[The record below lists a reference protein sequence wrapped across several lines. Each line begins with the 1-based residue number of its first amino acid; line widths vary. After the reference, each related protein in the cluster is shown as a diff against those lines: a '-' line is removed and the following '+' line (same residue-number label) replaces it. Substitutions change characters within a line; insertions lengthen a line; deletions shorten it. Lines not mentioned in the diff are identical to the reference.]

1 MSLIPPALAGVE
13 QEKFKMSLVHF
24 MMPESK
30 EEFKGRQ
37 RHVKRAQ
44 VPCERA
50 PNG

>member
-1 MSLIPPALAGVE
+1 MSLTSPALAGVE

-37 RHVKRAQ
+37 RHVERTQ
-44 VPCERA
+44 VTCERA
-50 PNG
+50 LND